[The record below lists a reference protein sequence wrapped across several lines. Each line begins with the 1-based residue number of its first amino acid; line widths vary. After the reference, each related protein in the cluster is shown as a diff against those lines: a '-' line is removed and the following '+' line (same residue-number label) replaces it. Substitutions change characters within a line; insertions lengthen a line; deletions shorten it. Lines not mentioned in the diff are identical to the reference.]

1 MTVATIPTETTS
13 ISCPTCGGSECIEP
27 AEDIL
32 DNLYSLY
39 MACNSCPP
47 DPKLKK
53 DAPFRIIE
61 EEGYDNTP
69 CNNCGARH
77 LDIIMAEALAV
88 MIEHGFRSKEAR
100 LFDVGTPLIAIG
112 CPLAFAPRLKT
123 DDLILIADNIDQ
135 QVAEKLVNIPEIK
148 GVIKRVGTPSQSV
161 GILDTNSKPHTYE
174 LLAGCDVRCDV
185 VASSFGEL
193 CIYKSQSKI
202 HIEFGRESPEK
213 MQVLE
218 GLYMQGHLT
227 GETVVDGFCG
237 PGTLGLMCV
246 LAGAEHVILNDAW
259 RTAIENTLINVEA
272 NKDILGVGI
281 KVEKFV
287 DTSTL
292 PDIGDKP
299 VHVAQA
305 KGDGV
310 VIDVFH
316 GDFRKLLNVEEVDD
330 FDICLIDTY
339 PTVDA
344 TGFAGHDTA
353 GRMVVI

>member
-1 MTVATIPTETTS
+1 
-13 ISCPTCGGSECIEP
+13 
-27 AEDIL
+27 
-32 DNLYSLY
+32 
-39 MACNSCPP
+39 MACNNCPP
-47 DPKLKK
+47 DPKLQK

-61 EEGYDNTP
+61 QEGYDNTP

-77 LDIIMAEALAV
+77 LDIVMAEALAV
-88 MIEHGFRSKEAR
+88 MIEHGYRSKEAH

-135 QVAEKLVNIPEIK
+135 EVAEKLVDIPEIK

-161 GILDTNSKPHTYE
+161 GILDTDSKPHTYE

-202 HIEFGRESPEK
+202 HIEFGRESPGK

-218 GLYMQGHLT
+218 ELYMQGHLA
-227 GETVVDGFCG
+227 GETVIDGFCG

-246 LAGAEHVILNDAW
+246 LAGAKHVILNDAW
-259 RTAIENTLINVEA
+259 LPAIENTLINIEA
-272 NKDILGVGI
+272 NKEILGLDAGTGI
-281 KVEKFV
+281 KIKKFV

-292 PDIGDKP
+292 SDIGDNP
-299 VHVAQA
+299 IHVAQA
-305 KGDGV
+305 KGNGI
-310 VIDVFH
+310 VIDVFY
-316 GDFRKLLNVEEVDD
+316 GDFRKLLDDREVDG

-339 PTVDA
+339 PSVDA
-344 TGFAGHDTA
+344 TGFTGYETT
-353 GRMVVI
+353 GRMVII

>member
-1 MTVATIPTETTS
+1 MTLATRSTS

-27 AEDIL
+27 AEEIL

-39 MACNSCPP
+39 MPCNNCPP
-47 DPKLKK
+47 DPKLQK
-53 DAPFRIIE
+53 DAPFRILEQE
-61 EEGYDNTP
+61 EYDNTP

-77 LDIIMAEALAV
+77 LDIVMAEALAV
-88 MIEHGFRSKEAR
+88 MIEYGYRSKDAR

-123 DDLILIADNIDQ
+123 DELILIADNIGQRTAGD
-135 QVAEKLVNIPEIK
+135 LVDIPEIK
-148 GVIKRVGTPSQSV
+148 GVIKRVGTPTQSV
-161 GILDTNSKPHTYE
+161 GILDTDSEPHTYE

-227 GETVVDGFCG
+227 GEIVIDGFCG

-246 LAGAEHVILNDAW
+246 LAGAKHVILNDAW
-259 RTAIENTLINVEA
+259 RTAIDNTLVNIEA
-272 NKDILGVGI
+272 NKEILGVEL
-281 KVEKFV
+281 EKMV

-292 PDIGDKP
+292 SDIGDET

-305 KGDGV
+305 KGDGII
-310 VIDVFH
+310 IDVFH
-316 GDFRKLLNVEEVDD
+316 GDFRKLLNVEKVSN

-339 PTVDA
+339 PSVDA
-344 TGFAGHDTA
+344 TGFTGHDAT
-353 GRMVVI
+353 GRMVII

>member
-1 MTVATIPTETTS
+1 
-13 ISCPTCGGSECIEP
+13 
-27 AEDIL
+27 
-32 DNLYSLY
+32 
-39 MACNSCPP
+39 MACNNCPP

-53 DAPFRIIE
+53 DAPFRVIE
-61 EEGYDNTP
+61 QEGYDNKP
-69 CNNCGARH
+69 CTNCGARH
-77 LDIIMAEALAV
+77 LDIVMADALAV
-88 MIEHGFRSKEAR
+88 MIEYGCRSKDAH
-100 LFDVGTPLIAIG
+100 LFDVGTPLISIG

-123 DDLILIADNIDQ
+123 DELILVADNIDQ
-135 QVAEKLVNIPEIK
+135 KVAGKLVDIPEIK
-148 GVIKRVGTPSQSV
+148 GVIKRVGTPTQSV
-161 GILDTNSKPHTYE
+161 GILDTNSEPHTYE

-218 GLYMQGHLT
+218 RLYMQGHLT
-227 GETVVDGFCG
+227 GENVIDGFCG

-246 LAGAEHVILNDAW
+246 LAGAKHVILNDAW
-259 RTAIENTLINVEA
+259 RPAIDNTLVNIEV
-272 NKDILGVGI
+272 NKDILGVEL
-281 KVEKFV
+281 EKIV

-292 PDIGDKP
+292 SDIGNET

-305 KGDGV
+305 KGNGV

-316 GDFRKLLNVEEVDD
+316 GDFRKLLDVEEVDD

-339 PTVDA
+339 PSVDA
-344 TGFAGHDTA
+344 TGFAGHDAT
-353 GRMVVI
+353 GRMVMI

>member
-1 MTVATIPTETTS
+1 
-13 ISCPTCGGSECIEP
+13 
-27 AEDIL
+27 
-32 DNLYSLY
+32 
-39 MACNSCPP
+39 MACNNCPP
-47 DPKLKK
+47 DPKLQK
-53 DAPFRIIE
+53 DVPFRIIE
-61 EEGYDNTP
+61 QEGYDNTS

-77 LDIIMAEALAV
+77 LDIVMANALAV
-88 MIEHGFRSKEAR
+88 MIGHGCRSKDAR
-100 LFDVGTPLIAIG
+100 LFDVGTPLIVIG

-123 DDLILIADNIDQ
+123 DELILIADNIDQ
-135 QVAEKLVNIPEIK
+135 KVAEKLVEIPEIK

-174 LLAGCDVRCDV
+174 LLAGCDMRCDV

-193 CIYKSQSKI
+193 CIYKNQSKI

-218 GLYMQGHLT
+218 GLYIQGHLT
-227 GETVVDGFCG
+227 GKTVVDGFCG

-246 LAGAEHVILNDAW
+246 LAGAKHVILNDAW
-259 RTAIENTLINVEA
+259 RTAIENTLINIEA
-272 NKDILGVGI
+272 NKEILGVGI
-281 KVEKFV
+281 KVEKMV

-292 PDIGDKP
+292 PDIGNET

-339 PTVDA
+339 PSVDA
-344 TGFAGHDTA
+344 TEFTRHDTT
-353 GRMVVI
+353 GRMVII

>member
-1 MTVATIPTETTS
+1 M
-13 ISCPTCGGSECIEP
+13 
-27 AEDIL
+27 
-32 DNLYSLY
+32 Y
-39 MACNSCPP
+39 MACNNCPP

-53 DAPFRIIE
+53 DVPFQIIE
-61 EEGYDNTP
+61 QEGYDDTP

-77 LDIIMAEALAV
+77 LDIVMADALAV
-88 MIEHGFRSKEAR
+88 MVKYGCRSKEAR

-123 DDLILIADNIDQ
+123 DDLILIADNIDR
-135 QVAEKLVNIPEIK
+135 QVAEKLVDIPEIK
-148 GVIKRVGTPSQSV
+148 GIIKRMGTPSQSV
-161 GILDTNSKPHTYE
+161 GILDTNSKPHIYE

-227 GETVVDGFCG
+227 GKTVVDGFCG

-259 RTAIENTLINVEA
+259 WTAIENTLINIEA
-272 NKDILGVGI
+272 NKEMLGMGVGI

-292 PDIGDKP
+292 PDIGDEP

-305 KGDGV
+305 KGDGI
-310 VIDVFH
+310 VIDVFQ
-316 GDFRKLLNVEEVDD
+316 GDFRKLLNVDEVDK

-339 PTVDA
+339 PSVDA
-344 TGFAGHDTA
+344 TGFAKDDVS
-353 GRMVVI
+353 GRMIII

>member
-1 MTVATIPTETTS
+1 
-13 ISCPTCGGSECIEP
+13 
-27 AEDIL
+27 
-32 DNLYSLY
+32 

-47 DPKLKK
+47 DPKLQK

-61 EEGYDNTP
+61 EKGYDNTP

-77 LDIIMAEALAV
+77 LDIVMAEALAV
-88 MIEHGFRSKEAR
+88 MIEHGCRNGDAR

-135 QVAEKLVNIPEIK
+135 EVAEKLIDIPEIK
-148 GVIKRVGTPSQSV
+148 GVIKRVGTPKQSV

-213 MQVLE
+213 MQILE

-227 GETVVDGFCG
+227 GKTVVDGFCG
-237 PGTLGLMCV
+237 PGTLGLMCA
-246 LAGAEHVILNDAW
+246 LAGAKHVILNDAW
-259 RTAIENTLINVEA
+259 RPAIENALVNIEA
-272 NKDILGVGI
+272 NKEILGVGI
-281 KVEKFV
+281 KIETFV

-292 PDIGDKP
+292 PDIGDET

-316 GDFRKLLNVEEVDD
+316 GDFRKLLDEKEVDG

-339 PTVDA
+339 PSVDA
-344 TGFAGHDTA
+344 TGFAGHDAT
-353 GRMVVI
+353 GRMVII

>member
-1 MTVATIPTETTS
+1 
-13 ISCPTCGGSECIEP
+13 
-27 AEDIL
+27 
-32 DNLYSLY
+32 
-39 MACNSCPP
+39 MACSSCPP

-61 EEGYDNTP
+61 EEGYENTP
-69 CNNCGARH
+69 CNNCGAHH
-77 LDIIMAEALAV
+77 LDIVMAEALAV
-88 MIEHGFRSKEAR
+88 MVDHGCRSKEAR

-123 DDLILIADNIDQ
+123 DDLILIADNIDR
-135 QVAEKLVNIPEIK
+135 QVAEKLIDIPEIK
-148 GVIKRVGTPSQSV
+148 GVIKRVGAPSQSV
-161 GILDTNSKPHTYE
+161 GILDTDSEPHTYE

-202 HIEFGRESPEK
+202 HIEFGRESPAK

-218 GLYMQGHLT
+218 RLYMQGRLT
-227 GETVVDGFCG
+227 GKTVVDGFCG

-259 RTAIENTLINVEA
+259 RTAIENTLINIEA
-272 NKDILGVGI
+272 NKDILGAGI
-281 KVEKFV
+281 KVEKYV
-287 DTSTL
+287 DTTTL
-292 PDIGDKP
+292 PDIGDEP
-299 VHVAQA
+299 IHVAQA
-305 KGDGV
+305 KGYGV

-316 GDFRKLLNVEEVDD
+316 GDFRKLLNLEEVDG

-339 PTVDA
+339 PSVDA
-344 TGFAGHDTA
+344 TGFTGHDTA
-353 GRMVVI
+353 GRMVII

>member
-1 MTVATIPTETTS
+1 MTVATEIIS
-13 ISCPTCGGSECIEP
+13 ISCPTCGGSECIVP
-27 AEDIL
+27 SGNIL
-32 DNLYSLY
+32 DNLYTLY

-53 DAPFRIIE
+53 DAPLKIIE
-61 EEGYDNTP
+61 GEGYDNTQ

-77 LDIIMAEALAV
+77 LDIVMAEALAV
-88 MIEHGFRSKEAR
+88 MVKHGCRSKEAH

-135 QVAEKLVNIPEIK
+135 TVAEKLIDIPEIK
-148 GVIKRVGTPSQSV
+148 GVIKRVGTPTQSV
-161 GILDTNSKPHTYE
+161 GILDTDSEPHTYK

-202 HIEFGRESPEK
+202 HIEFGRESPAK

-218 GLYMQGHLT
+218 RLYVQGHLT

-259 RTAIENTLINVEA
+259 RTAIENTLINIEA
-272 NKDILGVGI
+272 NKDILEVEL
-281 KVEKFV
+281 EKFV

-292 PDIGDKP
+292 PDIGDEP
-299 VHVAQA
+299 IHVAQA

-316 GDFRKLLNVEEVDD
+316 GDFRKLLNVKEVDG

-339 PTVDA
+339 PSVDA
-344 TGFAGHDTA
+344 TGFARHDMT
-353 GRMVVI
+353 GRMVII

>member
-1 MTVATIPTETTS
+1 MTKETS
-13 ISCPTCGGSECIEP
+13 LSCPTCGDFGCIVP

-47 DPKLKK
+47 DPKIQK
-53 DAPFRIIE
+53 DAPFWIIE
-61 EEGYDNTP
+61 QEGYDNTP
-69 CNNCGARH
+69 CSSCGARH
-77 LDIIMAEALAV
+77 LDIVMTEALAV
-88 MIEHGFRSKEAR
+88 IIKHGCRNKDSR

-123 DDLILIADNIDQ
+123 DDLILIADNIDLS
-135 QVAEKLVNIPEIK
+135 VAEKLVDIPEIK
-148 GVIKRVGTPSQSV
+148 GVIKRVGSPTESV
-161 GILDTNSKPHTYE
+161 GILDTNSEPHTYE

-202 HIEFGRESPEK
+202 HIEFGRESPAK

-218 GLYMQGHLT
+218 GLYMQGRLT
-227 GETVVDGFCG
+227 GKTVVDGFCG

-246 LAGAEHVILNDAW
+246 LAGAKHVILNDAW
-259 RTAIENTLINVEA
+259 LAAIENTLINIEA
-272 NKDILGVGI
+272 NKGTLGVE
-281 KVEKFV
+281 VEKIV
-287 DTSTL
+287 DTSNL
-292 PDIGDKP
+292 PDIGDEP

-305 KGDGV
+305 KGDGI

-316 GDFRKLLNVEEVDD
+316 GDFRKLLNMEEVDD

-339 PTVDA
+339 PSVDA
-344 TGFAGHDTA
+344 TGFVDGDTDR
-353 GRMVVI
+353 RMVII